1 MIITIYVMPLFIYP
15 NLSLHS
21 HEVIMT
27 LYDLQIFLYPTNK
40 NVTCVHC
47 NVTPNTET
55 SGALMTF
62 VVVLSRPEAS
72 DTKVT
77 SGATSL

>member
-1 MIITIYVMPLFIYP
+1 MIITIYVMPMFIYP

-40 NVTCVHC
+40 DVTCVHC

-55 SGALMTF
+55 SDALIPLLWFFPGLRHLT
-62 VVVLSRPEAS
+62 RR
-72 DTKVT
+72 
-77 SGATSL
+77 